1 MIQPQT
7 SDPGSA
13 FTPIEQGLSY
23 ITQGY
28 LIAGL
33 ELLRQ
38 AQQQLPIEQTSL
50 YSALEA
56 LRQATSGYLHAE
68 QRLHTASAEFA
79 DADRERRSSLEE
91 LMTLLRMVHPS
102 SSQSQLSLMP
112 TQIPTDQLLPWQE
125 PACSFSPQQEM
136 ISQLPSSQSATLPAL
151 SITCFGHFSVWRAG
165 PPTIPVRLCRNLKGQ
180 TILRY
185 LLSRPD
191 HQASMDML
199 MADLWPDEEADQARH
214 KLQIA
219 ISALRCSLNHEQVQ
233 APGGGYILCKDR
245 IYQLNSDCEL
255 HTDIDEFQA
264 LYNAGC
270 KAQNLTEAATLY
282 ERACQLYTGPFLV
295 EDLYAEWSFMLREE
309 LSRMYLTMCS
319 RLAEFHL
326 ERGNHETA
334 MTWAGAILKIDRCD
348 ENAYQQLMRAS
359 AAAGKRSE
367 ALRCYQQCQQ
377 ALAEELDVAPTSE
390 TQQLLQT
397 ILHGGY

>member
-50 YSALEA
+50 YSALEV
-56 LRQATSGYLHAE
+56 LRQATSSYLHAE

-79 DADRERRSSLEE
+79 DADRERRNSLEE
-91 LMTLLRMVHPS
+91 LMTLLHMVHPS
-102 SSQSQLSLMP
+102 SQPQLSLIS
-112 TQIPTDQLLPWQE
+112 TEIPTDQILPWSE
-125 PACSFSPQQEM
+125 HACSVPPQQEN
-136 ISQLPSSQSATLPAL
+136 ISHLPSSQSAALPAL

-165 PPTIPVRLCRNLKGQ
+165 PPTMPVRLCRNLKGQ

-185 LLSRPD
+185 LLSHPD

-245 IYQLNSDCEL
+245 IYQLNPACEL
-255 HTDIDEFQA
+255 HTDIDKFQA
-264 LYNAGC
+264 LYSAGC
-270 KAQNLTEAATLY
+270 RAQSHAEAATLY
-282 ERACQLYTGPFLV
+282 ERACHLYTGPFLV
-295 EDLYAEWSFMLREE
+295 EDLYAEWSFMLRED
-309 LSRMYLTMCS
+309 LSRIYLTMCS

-326 ERGNHETA
+326 ERGNHEAA

-377 ALAEELDVAPTSE
+377 ALAEELDVAPTLE

-397 ILHGGY
+397 ILHGSY

>member
-33 ELLRQ
+33 ELLHQ

-79 DADRERRSSLEE
+79 DADRERRNSLEE

-102 SSQSQLSLMP
+102 SQPQRSLIS
-112 TQIPTDQLLPWQE
+112 TETPTDQILPWSE
-125 PACSFSPQQEM
+125 HVCSVLPQQEN
-136 ISQLPSSQSATLPAL
+136 ISHLPSSQSATLPAL
-151 SITCFGHFSVWRAG
+151 SITCFGHFSVRRSG

-219 ISALRCSLNHEQVQ
+219 ISALRCSLNHKQVQ

-245 IYQLNSDCEL
+245 IYQLSPACEL

-264 LYNAGC
+264 FYSTGC
-270 KAQNLTEAATLY
+270 RAQSHAEAAALY
-282 ERACQLYTGPFLV
+282 ERACHLYTGPFLV

-397 ILHGGY
+397 ILHGNY

>member
-33 ELLRQ
+33 ELLHQ
-38 AQQQLPIEQTSL
+38 AQQQLPVEQTSL
-50 YSALEA
+50 YRALEA
-56 LRQATSGYLHAE
+56 LRQATFGYLHAE
-68 QRLHTASAEFA
+68 QRLHAASAEFT
-79 DADRERRSSLEE
+79 DADRERRNSLEE
-91 LMTLLRMVHPS
+91 LMALLRMARPS
-102 SSQSQLSLMP
+102 SSQPQLSLIP
-112 TQIPTDQLLPWQE
+112 TQIPTNPPLPSPE
-125 PACSFSPQQEM
+125 PACSFPPQQEIM
-136 ISQLPSSQSATLPAL
+136 PRPPASQSTTPPAL

-165 PPTIPVRLCRNLKGQ
+165 PPIIPVRLCRNLKGQ

-185 LLSRPD
+185 LLSQPE

-245 IYQLNSDCEL
+245 IYQLNPACEL
-255 HTDIDEFQA
+255 HTDVDEYRA
-264 LYNAGC
+264 LYAAGC
-270 KAQNLTEAATLY
+270 RAQSHAEAATLY
-282 ERACQLYTGPFLV
+282 ERACNLYTGPFLA

-319 RLAEFHL
+319 RLAEYHL
-326 ERGNHETA
+326 ERGNHEAA
-334 MTWAGAILKIDRCD
+334 MTWAGVILKIDRCD

-359 AAAGKRSE
+359 AASGKRSK

-377 ALAEELDVAPTSE
+377 ALAEELDVAPTPE

-397 ILHGGY
+397 ILHGSY